1 MFVINTKKTKTV
13 VNGLLR
19 IYQKRLLKW
28 VLTSPRETTQASDTS
43 SLLTYLALCEK
54 LVTKFFCFA
63 FNICL
68 WSKLI
73 LLHPSL
79 ITGSLNH
86 GINWCTL
93 ILIIQALM
101 KYAMCN
107 LLQTN
112 LISPCIKQQ
121 QKKTPCDAISILTP
135 CFSISLV
142 SNF

>member
-19 IYQKRLLKW
+19 IYQNRPLKW

-43 SLLTYLALCEK
+43 SLLMYLALSEK
-54 LVTKFFCFA
+54 LVTKFCCCFA

-79 ITGSLNH
+79 ITGSLNQ
-86 GINWCTL
+86 GINWCIS
-93 ILIIQALM
+93 ILIIRALM
-101 KYAMCN
+101 KSAICN
-107 LLQTN
+107 LLQAN
-112 LISPCIKQQ
+112 LITPCIKQQ
-121 QKKTPCDAISILTP
+121 KNTPSDAISIWKP

-142 SNF
+142 SNV